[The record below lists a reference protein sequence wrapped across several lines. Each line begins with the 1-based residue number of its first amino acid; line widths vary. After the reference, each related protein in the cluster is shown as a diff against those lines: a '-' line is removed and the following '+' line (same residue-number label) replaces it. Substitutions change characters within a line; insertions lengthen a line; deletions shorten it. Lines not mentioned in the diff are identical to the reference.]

1 MRFLYLFIL
10 FLMVL
15 PFPLMGEEKII
26 DVKMDDGYYLNDF
39 ESKEYKKFLEE
50 MRKTDLK
57 RVFVD
62 YKEDRDTRY
71 RKLRESI
78 IFESQKA
85 ALFSNILWE
94 QRHAERWDRQQQ
106 LIEKVYSG
114 SSFES
119 DRATRALMFG
129 YPSGRRGRASY

>member
-1 MRFLYLFIL
+1 MRSLCLFIL
-10 FLMVL
+10 FLMIL
-15 PFPLMGEEKII
+15 PFPLMGEDINMVGESYL
-26 DVKMDDGYYLNDF
+26 DDLQSN
-39 ESKEYKKFLEE
+39 EYKKFLKE
-50 MRKTDLK
+50 MRKTDIK

-94 QRHAERWDRQQQ
+94 ERYAERWDRQQQ

-119 DRATRALMFG
+119 DRASRALIYG
-129 YPSGRRGRASY
+129 YPSGRRGKSSY

>member
-1 MRFLYLFIL
+1 MI
-10 FLMVL
+10 L
-15 PFPLMGEEKII
+15 PFPLMGEDINMVGESYL
-26 DVKMDDGYYLNDF
+26 DDLQSN
-39 ESKEYKKFLEE
+39 EYKKFLKE
-50 MRKTDLK
+50 MRKTDIK

-94 QRHAERWDRQQQ
+94 ERYAERWDRQQQ

-119 DRATRALMFG
+119 DRASRALIYG
-129 YPSGRRGRASY
+129 YPSGRRGKSSY